1 MGVGYVTGEA
11 FCFCCPRASGACV
24 MAGSTARRRAVV
36 EVAFDAGT
44 GVVVGEEYPLIGGG
58 AGCALGY
65 SVVTGD
71 AGVVA
76 GQSLAGCFD
85 WIFFYFAV

>member
-1 MGVGYVTGEA
+1 M
-11 FCFCCPRASGACV
+11 
-24 MAGSTARRRAVV
+24 
-36 EVAFDAGT
+36 
-44 GVVVGEEYPLIGGG
+44 VVGEEYPLIGGG

-85 WIFFYFAV
+85 WVLFYFAV